1 MHCGKS
7 MNIHNDL
14 YWLKK
19 YSLKSPTYLFNS
31 QHFMRKKSFLPSKKK
46 VLNMPTYL
54 RPSPWSDYHFFWP
67 FPLHR
72 FPMRMIK
79 RYQIQL
85 SLVIWGL
92 CKKWSFILKRTGL
105 TNFGKTYFAKTIWTN
120 CSRAQSGWLFVL
132 QVSLVWAPYPPA

>member
-31 QHFMRKKSFLPSKKK
+31 QHFMRKKSFLPSKKSSEHAN
-46 VLNMPTYL
+46 VLKTFTL
-54 RPSPWSDYHFFWP
+54 IGLSFFWP
-67 FPLHR
+67 FPIHR